1 MNGLRSLI
9 DEKEHAL
16 VIQIKSE
23 TLQNVQD
30 RSKYVQ
36 ELQKVLSNV
45 RHGVIDIRNI
55 LDEDFQNMTMEVS
68 IKIFV
73 ILTET
78 VKWSFRYELY
88 RYGQFMDCGEKR
100 SLLKKPQA
108 FVNVT
113 DTQTD

>member
-23 TLQNVQD
+23 TLQNAQD

-55 LDEDFQNMTMEVS
+55 LDEDFQNMTMEVG

-73 ILTET
+73 ILPER
-78 VKWSFRYELY
+78 WSGVSARICL
-88 RYGQFMDCGEKR
+88 
-100 SLLKKPQA
+100 
-108 FVNVT
+108 V
-113 DTQTD
+113 